1 MKSSEMWINDLF
13 RSILL
18 NESEY
23 QTFIEIIII

>member
-1 MKSSEMWINDLF
+1 MKSSEMWINAFF

-23 QTFIEIIII
+23 QTLIEIIII